1 MAWTVPTDYDEAVAW
16 FRARLDLTDEEFEA
30 IDSEARRKA
39 FTIAD
44 VAQVDIIDQVWQALE
59 RAIRDGTT
67 LEVFAAEIGGLLSAA
82 WGRDDPHRIETIFR
96 TNVQKA
102 YNRGRWK
109 QQHDPVVARLR
120 PYYAYDALLDTRT
133 SDICFELNKTVLPL
147 EDPFWSSH
155 LPPMHHRC
163 RSSLRNLT
171 QKQAERRGISET
183 RPEVEIPEGF
193 GEAPDIETD
202 FQPDLDKYPPEL
214 ADEFERKR
222 SN

>member
-1 MAWTVPTDYDEAVAW
+1 MTWNVPTDYDEAVEW
-16 FRARLDLTDEEFEA
+16 FRSRLDLTDEQFEA

-39 FTIAD
+39 FTVAD

-67 LEVFAAEIGGLLSAA
+67 LEDFAAEVGGLLSAA
-82 WGRDDPHRIETIFR
+82 WGRDDPHRLETIFR

-109 QQHDPVVARLR
+109 QQHDPVVAALR
-120 PYYAYDALLDTRT
+120 PFLFYDALLDTRT
-133 SDICFELNKTVLPL
+133 SDTCIDLNGTVLPI

-155 LPPMHHRC
+155 LPPVHHRC

-171 QKQAERRGISET
+171 QRQAERRGISET
-183 RPEVEIPEGF
+183 RPEVVIPDGF
-193 GEAPDIETD
+193 GRAPEIETE
-202 FQPDLDKYPPEL
+202 FAPDLDKYPTEL
-214 ADEFERKR
+214 AERLERKR
-222 SN
+222 S